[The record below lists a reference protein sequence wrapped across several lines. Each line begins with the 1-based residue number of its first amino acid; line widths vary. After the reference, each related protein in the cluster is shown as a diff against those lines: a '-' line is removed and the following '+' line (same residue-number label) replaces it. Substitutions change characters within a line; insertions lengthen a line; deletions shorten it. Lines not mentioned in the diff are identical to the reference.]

1 MTAELIERFVH
12 AGMRTAE
19 AERKAQHFD
28 RAMRH
33 LDTMRASATRDIR
46 RWYVPGRIE
55 VLGKHTDYAGG
66 RSLLCAAER
75 GFCAVAS
82 PRDDATVRIADVA
95 SNLNAEFPVAP
106 DLVPGSGWLSYPM
119 TVARRLARNFSGPL
133 CGMDLAFVSDLP
145 RSAGM
150 SSSSA
155 LMIATFVAL
164 FDINYL
170 EDREEFVANIRGR
183 EGLAGYLACI
193 ENGRS
198 FGTLAGDSGVGTF
211 GGSEDHVA
219 ILCCRAGS
227 LSQYAFSPIR
237 VERQV
242 PLPDDLTFVIGVSGV
257 AAEKTGAARTAYNRA
272 ARAASVI
279 LETWCLAT
287 GRKDA
292 TLSDAVT
299 GAPDAVDQMRQFL
312 ARSGGREF
320 RPQAL
325 LDRLGQFVL
334 ENQVII
340 RAATEALAKSEM
352 GKFGG
357 WVDQSQT
364 AAEKLLGNQ
373 IPETIELAHSARKL
387 GAIAASAFGA
397 GFGGSV
403 WALTRIP
410 DAAKFMDNWAWVYRR
425 KFPHAAAASEFFL
438 TRPGPGILRL

>member
-1 MTAELIERFVH
+1 MKAELLNRLIH
-12 AGMRTAE
+12 AGMRSAE

-28 RAMRH
+28 RATQH
-33 LDTMRASATRDIR
+33 LDTMRGSATRDIR

-66 RSLLCAAER
+66 HSLLCAVER

-82 PRDDATVRIADVA
+82 PRNDATVKIVDVA
-95 SNLNAEFPVAP
+95 SNLETEFPVAA
-106 DLVPGSGWLSYPM
+106 DLVPGAGWSSYPM

-198 FGTLAGDSGVGTF
+198 FGRLAGDSGVGTS

-237 VERQV
+237 AERQI

-272 ARAASVI
+272 ARAAAVI
-279 LETWCLAT
+279 LEIWCSAT

-299 GAPDAVDQMRQFL
+299 SAPDAVDQMRQFL
-312 ARSGGREF
+312 ARSASREF

-340 RAATEALAKSEM
+340 PAATEALAKGEM
-352 GKFGG
+352 GKFSS
-357 WVDQSQT
+357 WVDQSQA

-410 DAAKFMDNWAWVYRR
+410 DALKFANNWTWVYQQ
-425 KFPHAAAASEFFL
+425 KFPHAAATSEFFL
-438 TRPGPGILRL
+438 TRPGPAILRL